1 MLAFLLQLIK
11 IFRICFAH
19 LIWRTVQPQ
28 CLNLSSFLRPQ
39 SPLWPKSGPNGAQEN
54 AWTRSDW
61 AAWFIPTIVVQEW
74 ASLENGRDYPKYGFA
89 VVGMTALDFG
99 HNFAQVG
106 LFSYSYFPPSWV
118 LQEWAWLG
126 CWSQLCPG
134 LPFPSLRPAVW
145 ILSSLVEILS
155 FPFSFRIFSGSYLY
169 LDWLSTH
176 GGFSCTKFLSL
187 CFKTHWGWLWIGA
200 LMQWGWT

>member
-1 MLAFLLQLIK
+1 MLLN
-11 IFRICFAH
+11 

-74 ASLENGRDYPKYGFA
+74 ASRWTMDVARPSMVLQLWVWLRWTLVIILHKWVFVA
-89 VVGMTALDFG
+89 TLVL
-99 HNFAQVG
+99 
-106 LFSYSYFPPSWV
+106 LPPSWV
-118 LQEWAWLG
+118 LQDWAWLG

-134 LPFPSLRPAVW
+134 HRGSPSLRW
-145 ILSSLVEILS
+145 DLQSGFFLLWWRFFL
-155 FPFSFRIFSGSYLY
+155 FPFLSVYF
-169 LDWLSTH
+169 LDHTYIL
-176 GGFSCTKFLSL
+176 
-187 CFKTHWGWLWIGA
+187 IGY
-200 LMQWGWT
+200 